1 MPTKS
6 KTSDSSLCYFISLQG
21 SKIFWFS
28 VSRTHTWFA
37 EWIFPKVTRC
47 VRFWI
52 LKNDS
57 SGTRFGSL
65 DLYIIWF
72 FKPFECRKKD
82 SWNLC
87 DIHKKCRNIK
97 YFFFAPWFLHGGLL
111 LIICF
116 IGSPHIGHT
125 RNGVQP
131 FIKQHRNHI
140 RSLANYR
147 IYYIHILKSPNLSL
161 FKSFKLIYLVT
172 DVFLHYSEHY
182 FIYTEC

>member
-1 MPTKS
+1 MIRLELDLEVWIFIWYDFLSLLGAGKKILGTCAISTKS
-6 KTSDSSLCYFISLQG
+6 AG
-21 SKIFWFS
+21 
-28 VSRTHTWFA
+28 
-37 EWIFPKVTRC
+37 
-47 VRFWI
+47 I
-52 LKNDS
+52 LS
-57 SGTRFGSL
+57 
-65 DLYIIWF
+65 I
-72 FKPFECRKKD
+72 
-82 SWNLC
+82 
-87 DIHKKCRNIK
+87 
-97 YFFFAPWFLHGGLL
+97 FFFAPWFLHGGLL

-147 IYYIHILKSPNLSL
+147 IYYNHNLKSPNLSL